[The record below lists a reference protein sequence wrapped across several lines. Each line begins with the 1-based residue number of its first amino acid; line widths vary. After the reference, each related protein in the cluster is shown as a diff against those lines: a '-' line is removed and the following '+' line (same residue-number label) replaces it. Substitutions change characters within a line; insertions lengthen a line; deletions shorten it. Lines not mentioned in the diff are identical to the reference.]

1 MNGVCDRSSIT
12 LVGRRMTDVS
22 SPDQLEYIQKTNFS
36 NYVKGN
42 FQTDMMRDALGF
54 GIFAAD
60 GHNWSSSRKT
70 MANIFTAN
78 SFAGIIT
85 DSIETS
91 LVHLESILTKRSKSG
106 VEFDLQALF
115 FAFTLSSFVKL
126 GYVNFGFDFIPSLTA
141 FHIDLFAGSYR
152 FGQDIGCLTSETDV
166 QVPFA
171 EAFDFAQWQMMNRF
185 TNPLWKVTEAFSGD
199 GRKMRHAVKTMND
212 FAYSII
218 DGREKTVA
226 GEKPKDLLGLLM
238 NIRFVFS
245 FFFFRRL
252 LHALTLRYVS

>member
-1 MNGVCDRSSIT
+1 MDVDPSIEIWTWSVAVLSFAPFVHPLTMAISHDHLGSSIT

-60 GHNWSSSRKT
+60 GHNWTSSRKT

-78 SFAGIIT
+78 SFNGIIT
-85 DSIETS
+85 DSVETS
-91 LVHLESILTKRSKSG
+91 LINLDSILKKRSASG

-126 GYVNFGFDFIPSLTA
+126 GYVQSCQTP
-141 FHIDLFAGSYR
+141 
-152 FGQDIGCLTSETDV
+152 
-166 QVPFA
+166 
-171 EAFDFAQWQMMNRF
+171 
-185 TNPLWKVTEAFSGD
+185 
-199 GRKMRHAVKTMND
+199 
-212 FAYSII
+212 
-218 DGREKTVA
+218 
-226 GEKPKDLLGLLM
+226 
-238 NIRFVFS
+238 
-245 FFFFRRL
+245 FFFFKIGL
-252 LHALTLRYVS
+252 SN